1 MLSAH
6 SRLHGHSL
14 KEAIIETAM
23 AVVFSTI
30 PLWLFPLFS
39 PIIFNVQ
46 QGTIAQLVEN
56 VRGGELFLYA
66 VATLGPILY
75 LTTYKYLERHERE
88 TEDGKTSTS
97 YKIDL
102 PLGRTLAVLSV
113 LMAIAFGAIFGS
125 IRLNLMIG
133 SPLEVNQN
141 GTIYLSLVAYS
152 FSILCFCI
160 TAYFRNC
167 VTNGAA
173 SDFMRGDELSFLAGW
188 RNRR

>member
-1 MLSAH
+1 MLAAH
-6 SRLHGHSL
+6 FHLHGHSL
-14 KEAIIETAM
+14 KEAIIETTMAM
-23 AVVFSTI
+23 IFSTI

-39 PIIFNVQ
+39 PVIFNVE
-46 QGTIAQLVEN
+46 QGTKAQLVEN
-56 VRGGELFLYA
+56 IRGGELFLYA

-75 LTTYKYLERHERE
+75 LTTYKYFERQERE
-88 TEDGKTSTS
+88 TEDGKKSIS

-133 SPLEVNQN
+133 SPLELNQG
-141 GTIYLSLVAYS
+141 GTIYLSGIAYS
-152 FSILCFCI
+152 FSILCFCV

-173 SDFMRGDELSFLAGW
+173 PDLMRGDEMSFLAVW
-188 RNRR
+188 RNRK